1 MKAFTTPTKRPR
13 VRRRADQWRTLLRRF
28 EQSGQTREQFCAEQG
43 LALSSFSRW
52 RGKMRRQTQDHAGV
66 CEEAVFVAL
75 SSEEAG
81 ASGQSG
87 WEVELQLG
95 SDVVVRLRQTPC

>member
-1 MKAFTTPTKRPR
+1 
-13 VRRRADQWRTLLRRF
+13 
-28 EQSGQTREQFCAEQG
+28 
-43 LALSSFSRW
+43 
-52 RGKMRRQTQDHAGV
+52 MRRQTQDHAGV

-75 SSEEAG
+75 SSEKAG